1 MGGGRRRRTCRYFY
15 GARFIVGEDD
25 EFLKRPNSNK
35 VYSATAVYDAGGNL
49 LECSWSDF
57 FYFEYLTENQWDNRE
72 ERSGNNARAFFD
84 REMLTEKGKE
94 ILSNSVLTFDAA
106 AMRFTGTFD
115 GVEFTPIKI
124 EYIDWDNSSMP

>member
-1 MGGGRRRRTCRYFY
+1 MNVVGR
-15 GARFIVGEDD
+15 I
-25 EFLKRPNSNK
+25 S
-35 VYSATAVYDAGGNL
+35 L
-49 LECSWSDF
+49 LRVFDR
-57 FYFEYLTENQWDNRE
+57 NQWDNRE

-115 GVEFTPIKI
+115 GVEFTPI
-124 EYIDWDNSSMP
+124 N